1 MNTDRIMAALAKGL
15 RLTAA
20 DVRDIQAELALMPA
34 DQAHELEGE
43 VWEGVALI
51 VNDPDYEG
59 DAKLPELEPEPALPA
74 GWPRE

>member
-1 MNTDRIMAALAKGL
+1 MNTETILAALAKGP
-15 RLTAA
+15 RLTQR
-20 DVRDIQAELALMPA
+20 DVLDIQSELALMPA
-34 DQAHELEGE
+34 DQAHEIEGE

-59 DAKLPELEPEPALPA
+59 DAKVPELEPETTLPA